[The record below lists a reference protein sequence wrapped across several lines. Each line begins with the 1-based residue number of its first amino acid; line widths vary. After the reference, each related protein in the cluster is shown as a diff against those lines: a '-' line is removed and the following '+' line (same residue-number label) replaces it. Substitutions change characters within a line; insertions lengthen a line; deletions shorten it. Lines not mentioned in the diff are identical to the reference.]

1 MGLHLEESLDLADG
15 QVLAV
20 AQGDQLIESAEQ
32 FVGISEDFALVQTL
46 ACAGDHLG
54 KEMERVD
61 VLQNVGLAVGDEDHV
76 QLVQGLVDKADVVL
90 LDRGMLRARVGQFR
104 ERC

>member
-1 MGLHLEESLDLADG
+1 MGLHLEECLDLADG

-20 AQGDQLIESAEQ
+20 TQGDQLVESAEQ
-32 FVGISEDFALVQTL
+32 FVGISEDFALIQTL

-54 KEMERVD
+54 EEMERVD
-61 VLQNVGLAVGDEDHV
+61 VLQDVGLAVGDEDHV
-76 QLVQGLVDKADVVL
+76 QLVEGLVDEANIVL
-90 LDRGMLRARVGQFR
+90 LDGGMLCARIGQFR

>member
-15 QVLAV
+15 QVLPV
-20 AQGDQLIESAEQ
+20 AQSDQLVESAEQ
-32 FVGISEDFALVQTL
+32 FVGISEDFALIQTL

-61 VLQNVGLAVGDEDHV
+61 VLQDVGLAVRDEDHI
-76 QLVQGLVDKADVVL
+76 QLVQGLVDEADIVL
-90 LDRGMLRARVGQFR
+90 LNGGMLCARVGQFG